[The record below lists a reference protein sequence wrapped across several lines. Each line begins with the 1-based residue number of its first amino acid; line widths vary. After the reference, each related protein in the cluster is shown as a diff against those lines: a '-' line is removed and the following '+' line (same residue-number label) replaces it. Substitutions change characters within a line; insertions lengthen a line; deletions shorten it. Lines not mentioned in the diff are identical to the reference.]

1 MNPTPVSV
9 VMPSLNQAAF
19 IEAAARSVLQQD
31 YPALELVVADGGS
44 TDDTHATLER
54 LSHEFGDRLR
64 WQAAPDSGPANAV
77 NKALAL
83 ARGGIVGW
91 LNADDL
97 YKPGA
102 IAAAV
107 AALQAD
113 PSLVMVFGEA
123 EHIDESDRIIDRY
136 PTRPAT
142 TPVADFQNG
151 CFICQPTV
159 FLRRSVL
166 DEVGGLDETLS
177 TAFDF
182 DLWLRIFL
190 TFPGHIAHLPR
201 VQAQSRLHPG
211 CITRRLRRTIAAE
224 SVRVLARHLGTAN
237 PHWLLTYVEEQCN
250 SYPHGDSPAD
260 LQQDVESLAAELA
273 GCFSADGRELLRHR
287 LTTDARL
294 RLALPKAFATVT
306 ADGWASATLR
316 IRLRQAAAIPGRRS
330 RSGTWQPLVAAAS
343 PGGRALTLLVR
354 LWSRL
359 CRWLPGDRRSY
370 LQLACVHAAPL
381 TAPLALSIRSAQQAA
396 KCCVVSRHGR
406 FSLFLPLS
414 AAVGPQAEIE
424 IIPNQVFVPG
434 VVDEQS
440 SDWRE
445 LSFRVENMTII

>member
-1 MNPTPVSV
+1 
-9 VMPSLNQAAF
+9 MPSLNQAAF

-44 TDDTHATLER
+44 TDDTHSTLER

-64 WQAAPDSGPANAV
+64 WHAAPDSGPANAV

-83 ARGGIVGW
+83 ARGDIVGW

-107 AALQAD
+107 ASLQAD
-113 PSLVMVFGEA
+113 PSLMMVFGEA
-123 EHIDESDRIIDRY
+123 EHIDECDRIIDRY
-136 PTRPAT
+136 PTLPAT
-142 TPVADFQNG
+142 TPVANFQNG

-159 FLRRSVL
+159 FLRRRVL

-190 TFPGHIAHLPR
+190 AFPRRIAHLPR
-201 VQAQSRLHPG
+201 VQAQSRLHSG
-211 CITRRLRRTIAAE
+211 CITRRMRRTIAAE
-224 SVRVLARHLGTAN
+224 CVRVLARHLGTAN

-260 LQQDVESLAAELA
+260 LQQDVASLATELA

-287 LTTDARL
+287 LATDARL
-294 RLALPKAFATVT
+294 RLALPAAFAAVT
-306 ADGWASATLR
+306 ADGWATATLR
-316 IRLRQAAAIPGRRS
+316 IRLRQAAVIPGRRS
-330 RSGTWQPLVAAAS
+330 SGARKPVVAAAS
-343 PGGRALTLLVR
+343 LGGRAVAVLVR
-354 LWSRL
+354 LCSRL
-359 CRWLPGDRRSY
+359 RRWLPGDRRSY

-381 TAPLALSIRSAQQAA
+381 ASPLSLSIRSGQRAA
-396 KCCVVSRHGR
+396 DCCVITRYGR

-414 AAVGPQAEIE
+414 AAAGPQAEIE

-434 VVDEQS
+434 LVDQRS
-440 SDWRE
+440 SDLRE
-445 LSFRVENMTII
+445 LSFRVEDMTII